1 MFAFKHLLI
10 IPLVPPMPSEREHS
24 EGSLFLRIEAAVAG

>member
-10 IPLVPPMPSEREHS
+10 IPLVPPMPSEGEHS
-24 EGSLFLRIEAAVAG
+24 EGSLFLRIVTALAG